1 MMTYIRFSIS
11 KIIQVKNIFQ
21 NKQIGFTC
29 SEYVPSKPPAFHQ
42 QWPTNQHTS
51 CHHLYLLSI
60 QQSYT
65 NTSREIP
72 GSTFYELCELLR
84 KVGPGQTSANPIP
97 WQGTPKLVPWRVH
110 DPYPPPSGGVL
121 TQAADWTVAA
131 RKVARGGKFFMG
143 EEWWQVESSFVASI
157 RCSSNDERIE
167 GLFLMVAYGQRHATH
182 FPKKNGTATDGAFFR
197 NDSQWRLKASSSPCF
212 SRSFFLVFSLL
223 VLFMT
228 SSVQKLAVHLKL
240 RLPLN
245 AACTDAL
252 NASQKSIL
260 KISRTV
266 LLCKA
271 MHIFTFKMILHV
283 EPPAA
288 QG

>member
-131 RKVARGGKFFMG
+131 RKVARGGKFFHGRGM
-143 EEWWQVESSFVASI
+143 VASGKQLRCLHPVQQQWWENWRTLPHGRI
-157 RCSSNDERIE
+157 RATPCNTFSKKK
-167 GLFLMVAYGQRHATH
+167 RHSYWWSIL
-182 FPKKNGTATDGAFFR
+182 P
-197 NDSQWRLKASSSPCF
+197 QWLT
-212 SRSFFLVFSLL
+212 
-223 VLFMT
+223 MT
-228 SSVQKLAVHLKL
+228 SES
-240 RLPLN
+240 
-245 AACTDAL
+245 
-252 NASQKSIL
+252 
-260 KISRTV
+260 
-266 LLCKA
+266 
-271 MHIFTFKMILHV
+271 
-283 EPPAA
+283 
-288 QG
+288 